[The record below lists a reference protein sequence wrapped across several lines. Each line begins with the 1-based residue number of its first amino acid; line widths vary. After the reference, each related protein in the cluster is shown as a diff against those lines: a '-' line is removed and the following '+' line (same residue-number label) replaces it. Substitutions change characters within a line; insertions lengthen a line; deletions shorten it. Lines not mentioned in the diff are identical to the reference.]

1 MRKVRFFLFICILI
15 TPNLSLSDDKFLPNI
30 AELVEDTSAA
40 VVNVSVTKTVKT
52 QSRHSPFPGSPRG
65 FPFDD
70 FFNFPFEEPKQQ
82 RERKISSGGSGFI
95 ISKDGYILTNHHV
108 VADATEIVISLNDRR
123 EFKANLIG
131 SDEKSDVALL
141 KINTNEA
148 LPYLSLGNS
157 DEIRVGDWVVAIGSP
172 YRLNFSVTAG
182 IVSAKS
188 RSIPDQGTSYIP
200 FIQSD
205 VAINPG
211 NSGGP
216 LFNLK
221 GEVIGINA
229 MIYSSGGGYMGISFT
244 IPINYASEI
253 IDQLKNDGVVSRGW
267 LGVSVQEVTKD
278 LADSFKLG
286 NPRGALIG
294 NVLKNSPAERAG
306 LKNGDVILSFNKQ
319 KIIYSGDLP
328 LIVGRIKPDTTVDA
342 VIFRSG
348 IEKKMRVKV
357 GVLEE
362 IKTEN
367 TIPAAED
374 KIDDLLG
381 LKLVPVKELS
391 SEKVEQLKVESGVF
405 VEEVKDGPAKD
416 AGIQVGDVITT
427 MAFKE
432 VSNLEDY
439 NSILSELSTEDN
451 LAVRIVRNGN
461 GSFITIKLK
470 K

>member
-15 TPNLSLSDDKFLPNI
+15 IPNLSFSDDKFLPNI

-188 RSIPDQGTSYIP
+188 RSSPDQGTSYIP

-221 GEVIGINA
+221 GEVL
-229 MIYSSGGGYMGISFT
+229 S
-244 IPINYASEI
+244 
-253 IDQLKNDGVVSRGW
+253 
-267 LGVSVQEVTKD
+267 
-278 LADSFKLG
+278 
-286 NPRGALIG
+286 LIH
-294 NVLKNSPAERAG
+294 
-306 LKNGDVILSFNKQ
+306 I
-319 KIIYSGDLP
+319 
-328 LIVGRIKPDTTVDA
+328 
-342 VIFRSG
+342 
-348 IEKKMRVKV
+348 
-357 GVLEE
+357 
-362 IKTEN
+362 
-367 TIPAAED
+367 
-374 KIDDLLG
+374 
-381 LKLVPVKELS
+381 
-391 SEKVEQLKVESGVF
+391 
-405 VEEVKDGPAKD
+405 
-416 AGIQVGDVITT
+416 
-427 MAFKE
+427 
-432 VSNLEDY
+432 
-439 NSILSELSTEDN
+439 
-451 LAVRIVRNGN
+451 
-461 GSFITIKLK
+461 
-470 K
+470 